1 MTFFFSGRAVVSK
14 LGQACSH
21 SLQRLRAVVKGS
33 RLTEISSH
41 LQNELSDVD
50 CTTNREII
58 RALVQRI
65 EIGQTIAVVLC
76 LRTDTG
82 ARASSPLVAF
92 VPGVNMPQNAMLEQ
106 TKVSPAAAP

>member
-1 MTFFFSGRAVVSK
+1 VYDFGVTMTFFFSGRAVVSK
-14 LGQACSH
+14 LIPACSH

-58 RALVQRI
+58 RGHDPVTVLTAPQKITFIGIQSLYAASGGITLNRPRQR
-65 EIGQTIAVVLC
+65 G
-76 LRTDTG
+76 G
-82 ARASSPLVAF
+82 
-92 VPGVNMPQNAMLEQ
+92 
-106 TKVSPAAAP
+106 